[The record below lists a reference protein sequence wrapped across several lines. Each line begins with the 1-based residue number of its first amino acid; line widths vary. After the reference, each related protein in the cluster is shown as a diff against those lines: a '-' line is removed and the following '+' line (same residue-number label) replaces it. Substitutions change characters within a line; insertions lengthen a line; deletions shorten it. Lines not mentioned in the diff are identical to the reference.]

1 MEDRRLILKN
11 SQIKSLRNEALKFS
25 VNLSRQHLEL
35 LSLYIKYL
43 VEWNNSINLI
53 GISETDRI
61 INELILD
68 SIIAIPFVPEKGRM
82 IDLGSGAGFPGIVI
96 KIFHPSLEIT
106 LIDSNRKKISFL
118 KQIIREL
125 NLIDINVL
133 NTRVENVREQ
143 FIKSFD
149 IVTSRAMTD
158 LSNIIEL
165 CYDFLT
171 DKGII
176 IGFLGGNTREELKK
190 SHTAMLTYSLALDNS
205 VDYELPG
212 KKNKRTIVILKKIRR
227 DGRLI

>member
-68 SIIAIPFVPEKGRM
+68 SIIAVPFVPEKGRM

>member
-11 SQIKSLRNEALKFS
+11 SQIKYLRNEALKFS